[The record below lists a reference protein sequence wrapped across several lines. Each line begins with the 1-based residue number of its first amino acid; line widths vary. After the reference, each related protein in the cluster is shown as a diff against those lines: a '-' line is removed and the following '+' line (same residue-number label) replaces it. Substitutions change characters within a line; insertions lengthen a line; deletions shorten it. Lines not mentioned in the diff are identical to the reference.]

1 MTNFDPLEKCS
12 KYFKYID
19 FINCGETQNKV
30 QLANTPVDIRTIK
43 AIQEIAT
50 TILDPVVEQ
59 FGNITLTYGFCSND
73 LLKQIKKRPKPGIAP
88 QLDQHAGYEVNS
100 NNTAICKREG
110 FACDFYVANIDSLL
124 LAQWIVSHLK
134 YDSLYFYGKNRPI
147 HISIGPENKE
157 AITLLEKSPTGRRIP
172 KNIKTDKFLKK

>member
-124 LAQWIVSHLK
+124 SKRYKKQGFK
-134 YDSLYFYGKNRPI
+134 KKK
-147 HISIGPENKE
+147 SIELSG
-157 AITLLEKSPTGRRIP
+157 AR
-172 KNIKTDKFLKK
+172 